1 MLYKCS
7 LSVKL
12 NFIDSWKWDSYSHKF
27 VDYKGELAQPWITAM
42 VDFFLLL
49 QEWAGALKAVLLE
62 AGMFEDLP
70 LLFLSLQKQE
80 KMKRDYHWIPRSKK
94 STKKPVLATVPAEP
108 FDNTYKNLQDRDY
121 ST

>member
-62 AGMFEDLP
+62 AGMFWGLASTVSLSAETGKNEKGLP
-70 LLFLSLQKQE
+70 LNPKKQKVHQ
-80 KMKRDYHWIPRSKK
+80 KACASYCPCWAIWQHI
-94 STKKPVLATVPAEP
+94 
-108 FDNTYKNLQDRDY
+108 
-121 ST
+121 